1 MGVPQKALAYIQPEE
16 YLALEEKASSKHE
29 YLDGVIYAWQG
40 YGPQAMAG
48 GSKEHNQI
56 CGNLYMALRTRLR
69 GSPCRA
75 YMTDVR
81 LQVEAPSAFFYPDVA
96 VTRSEADRSGV
107 GADRLQIR
115 EPVLI
120 VEVLSDSTEA
130 FDRGEKF
137 DACRRIPSLQE
148 YVLVPA
154 KGRPIELFQRG
165 SDGWTRESVSAGEL
179 DLRSVGV
186 RISLDAIY
194 EDV

>member
-1 MGVPQKALAYIQPEE
+1 MGVPQKALAHIQPEE
-16 YLALEEKASSKHE
+16 YLALEEKAATRHE
-29 YLDGVIYAWQG
+29 YLDGAIYAWQG

-56 CGNLYMALRTRLR
+56 CGNLYMALRTLLR

-81 LQVEAPSAFFYPDVA
+81 LHAEAANAYFYPDVA
-96 VTRSEADRSGV
+96 VTCAEADRSSAGP
-107 GADRLQIR
+107 DRLQIR

-137 DACRRIPSLQE
+137 DACRRIGSLRE
-148 YVLVPA
+148 YVLVPP
-154 KGRPIELFQRG
+154 KGRAVEVFRRG
-165 SDGWTRESVSAGEL
+165 PDGWDQQLFAAGTLEL
-179 DLRSVGV
+179 TSLGV
-186 RISLDAIY
+186 RIPLEAIY

>member
-16 YLALEEKASSKHE
+16 YLALEEKSAAKHE
-29 YLDGVIYAWQG
+29 YLDGAIYAWQG

-56 CGNLYMALRTRLR
+56 CGNLYVALRAVLR

-81 LQVEAPSAFFYPDVA
+81 LHVEAANAFFYPDLA
-96 VTRSEADRSGV
+96 VTCAEADRSNV

-120 VEVLSDSTEA
+120 VEVLSDSTET

-137 DACRRIPSLQE
+137 DACRRIASLRE
-148 YVLVPA
+148 YVLVPQR
-154 KGRPIELFQRG
+154 GRPTEIFRRG
-165 SDGWTRESVSAGEL
+165 PTGWDRQFISSGEL
-179 DLRSVGV
+179 DLQSVGA
-186 RISLDAIY
+186 RISLEAIY
-194 EDV
+194 EDL